1 MFDSSHEVRTLFG
14 QLDLSVAMA
23 SGDLVSHSPIDGK
36 VIGQLASA
44 RREEVEA
51 AIGRAHD
58 AFLAWRTVPA
68 PRRGEL
74 VRLFGQVLREGKE
87 PLARLVSLETGK
99 IIAEALGEVQEM
111 RSEEPTSELQSL
123 MRTSY
128 AVL

>member
-1 MFDSSHEVRTLFG
+1 MFHSSHGGRPLFG
-14 QLDLSVAMA
+14 QLDLAVAMA

-87 PLARLVSLETGK
+87 PLARPVSLETGK
-99 IIAEALGEVQEM
+99 IIAEAPGAVQEM
-111 RSEEPTSELQSL
+111 IAICDLVR
-123 MRTSY
+123 
-128 AVL
+128 

>member
-44 RREEVEA
+44 RREEAEA

-58 AFLAWRTVPA
+58 AFLAWCTVAA

-74 VRLFGQVLREGKE
+74 VSLFGQVLREGKE

-99 IIAEALGEVQEM
+99 RIAESCGDVQEM
-111 RSEEPTSELQSL
+111 MDTRDL
-123 MRTSY
+123 
-128 AVL
+128 AVGLSRPPSD

>member
-44 RREEVEA
+44 RREAVEA

-68 PRRGEL
+68 PRRREL
-74 VRLFGQVLREGKE
+74 VRLFAQVLRAGKE
-87 PLARLVSLETGK
+87 PL
-99 IIAEALGEVQEM
+99 
-111 RSEEPTSELQSL
+111 RSEG
-123 MRTSY
+123 RRGGKRG
-128 AVL
+128 VRK

>member
-1 MFDSSHEVRTLFG
+1 MHFRSKWV
-14 QLDLSVAMA
+14 
-23 SGDLVSHSPIDGK
+23 
-36 VIGQLASA
+36 GQLASA

-111 RSEEPTSELQSL
+111 IDICDFAVRLSRQIYGITIATGLPDHRTEVHTSELQDVMGS
-123 MRTSY
+123 SY
-128 AVL
+128 AGFG